1 MTSTDPRPKSSP
13 SPSPSR
19 GPDRRLAALVVA
31 FGVLVVAGGTLGAIK
46 GSVASI
52 AVAGPI
58 GLGLL
63 GSGVAMLRGLAKAR
77 VVAMGLCLATALVM
91 GGRAAMTGKAMP
103 GVPVGILGLALGAV
117 LASASRGRA

>member
-1 MTSTDPRPKSSP
+1 MTSTEPAPTSP
-13 SPSPSR
+13 SLAQR
-19 GPDRRLAALVVA
+19 PDRRLAAFVVA

-63 GSGVAMLRGLAKAR
+63 GSGVAMLQGRAKAR
-77 VVAMGLCLATALVM
+77 VVAMALCLATAVVM
-91 GGRAAMTGKAMP
+91 GARAVMTGKAMP

-117 LASASRGRA
+117 LASARRSRR